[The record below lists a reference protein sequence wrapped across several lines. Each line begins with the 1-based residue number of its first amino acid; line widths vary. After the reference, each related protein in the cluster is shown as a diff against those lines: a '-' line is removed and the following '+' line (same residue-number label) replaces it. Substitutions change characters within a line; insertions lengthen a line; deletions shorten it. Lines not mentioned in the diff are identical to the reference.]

1 MVVINKKIDEAIFD
15 VLLENAFADAIE
27 EDVRKL
33 QEEAEPCTISAETD
47 LKIRKMIAQ
56 IGKKDNQKRTRMI
69 IRAASIILVVL
80 LNLGLIGILMIPSVN
95 AEVKNVFSEFLGK
108 YESFETKVN
117 SRKSVTTNEYIIS
130 YIPDEYDLILNDDYQ
145 ILFREINQGNGY
157 ISINISDEDFGR
169 MSLDTEK
176 STSQIIKINGMEANL
191 SSINNEYYLFWFN
204 GYHFISIYANINEFE
219 LIKIANNIEKLH

>member
-1 MVVINKKIDEAIFD
+1 MINKKIDEAIFD

-80 LNLGLIGILMIPSVN
+80 LNLSLIGILMIPSVN
-95 AEVKNVFSEFLGK
+95 AEVKNVFSELFEK

-117 SRKSVTTNEYIIS
+117 SRKCFTTSEYIFS
-130 YIPDEYDLILNDDYQ
+130 YIPDEYELIVYDDYQ
-145 ILFREINQGNGY
+145 ILFREINQGDGY
-157 ISINISDEDFGR
+157 ISVNISYEDFGR
-169 MSLDTEK
+169 TSLDVENES
-176 STSQIIKINGMEANL
+176 STDIKIDGVDAHITKNGEDTT
-191 SSINNEYYLFWFN
+191 IFWYN
-204 GYHFISIYANINEFE
+204 GYHFITILSNADEKE
-219 LIKIANNIEKLH
+219 LINIAKEIKKLK

>member
-1 MVVINKKIDEAIFD
+1 MINKKIDEAIFD

-80 LNLGLIGILMIPSVN
+80 LNLSLIGILMIPSVN
-95 AEVKNVFSEFLGK
+95 AEVKNVFSELFEK
-108 YESFETKVN
+108 YESFETRVN
-117 SRKSVTTNEYIIS
+117 SRKCFTTSEYIFS
-130 YIPDEYDLILNDDYQ
+130 YIPDEYELIVYDDYQ
-145 ILFREINQGNGY
+145 ILFREINQGDGY
-157 ISINISDEDFGR
+157 ISINISAEDYGR
-169 MSLDTEK
+169 MSLDSEN
-176 STSQIIKINGMEANL
+176 STSQIIKINGIDATFQKFND
-191 SSINNEYYLFWFN
+191 EYLIFWN
-204 GYHFISIYANINEFE
+204 DGYHFITVNSNIAESE
-219 LIKIANNIEKLH
+219 LIKIAKNIKKLQ